1 MSIRMPKWALITGA
15 ASGIG
20 RCVSL
25 ECASRGMNIVIV
37 DINEKGLLETADLV
51 REKYKVDLYTF
62 VQNLAQNDAADK
74 CLAFC
79 DEKNIEIDFLA
90 NIAGMFI
97 FDPLLDADPRR
108 TEIMIDLH
116 VKAVTRMSVVFGQRM
131 KDRRFGYIF
140 NMSSMSA
147 YMPMPGIVTYNATK
161 AYVRSM
167 SRALR
172 FELLPWGVSV
182 TAVCPGGV
190 STPLL
195 PITDKI
201 RNLGVR
207 SGCLMTP
214 EKLAKKAVTATLKR
228 KNQTIPGLINHFF
241 TAMIMGLPDWLVT
254 FIMKRVP
261 AYDRFWKEPK
271 DLETAKSED
280 APKTKDAPKSEE

>member
-20 RCVSL
+20 RCVAL
-25 ECASRGMNIVIV
+25 DCASRGMNLVIV
-37 DINEKGLLETADLV
+37 DVNGKGLLETEDMV
-51 REKYKVDLYTF
+51 REKYQVDLYTF
-62 VQNLAQNDAADK
+62 VQNLAQNDAPDK

-97 FDPLLDADPRR
+97 FDPLLDADPKR
-108 TEIMIDLH
+108 TEIMLDLH
-116 VKAVTRMSVVFGQRM
+116 VKTVTRMSVVFGQRM
-131 KDRRFGYIF
+131 KQRRFGYIF

-195 PITDKI
+195 PISDKI
-201 RNLGVR
+201 RNLGLR
-207 SGCLMTP
+207 SGCLMKP
-214 EKLAKKAVTATLKR
+214 EKLAHKAVTATLKR

-241 TAMIMGLPDWLVT
+241 TALIMGLPDWLVT

-261 AYDRFWKEPK
+261 AYDRFWKEPDCK
-271 DLETAKSED
+271 ETTKPEETAKSDEVN
-280 APKTKDAPKSEE
+280 